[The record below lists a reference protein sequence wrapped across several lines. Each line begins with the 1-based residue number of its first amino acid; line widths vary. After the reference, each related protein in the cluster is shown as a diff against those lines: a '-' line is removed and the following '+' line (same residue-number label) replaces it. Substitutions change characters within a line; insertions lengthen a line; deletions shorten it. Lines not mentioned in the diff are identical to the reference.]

1 MKKILLFSLAL
12 FSVVLTS
19 NAQCAC
25 SNKTKAETSVQVT
38 GNGVA
43 YFKAAQIRCG
53 GCANKVK
60 KTLSAVEGVNS
71 VDVDLTTKSIKVS
84 FDQAKTNVD
93 ALKDTFHQIGYSSQ
107 IYFPENKNIEYAT
120 FNASQIRCGGCA
132 NKVIKT
138 LRADKGVK
146 DVAVNVETKDVAI
159 AFDKTLTSKEQI
171 IKDFKTIEYIV
182 KEVYSE

>member
-43 YFKAAQIRCG
+43 YFKAA
-53 GCANKVK
+53 
-60 KTLSAVEGVNS
+60 
-71 VDVDLTTKSIKVS
+71 
-84 FDQAKTNVD
+84 
-93 ALKDTFHQIGYSSQ
+93 
-107 IYFPENKNIEYAT
+107 
-120 FNASQIRCGGCA
+120 QIRCGGCA